1 MLKKFFA
8 VFVTCFAICASAS
21 AERFYDTP
29 IVTVENFKVVGD
41 SPEFLGEYCSDLII
55 ERLVDS
61 QKFSVLEYPR
71 DVEIWQDK
79 KFEPDYLV
87 KGTIEIQKPKAS
99 VVKVI
104 IDFEL
109 VKAKTNELVWGRR
122 VWEENEFVP
131 KNKLMI
137 IHDTIYRTAD
147 KVVGRLV
154 ADMDSGKIF

>member
-8 VFVTCFAICASAS
+8 VFVTCFALCASAS
-21 AERFYDTP
+21 AEELYNTP

-41 SPEFLGEYCSDLII
+41 SPFKLGELTSDLII

-61 QKFSVLEYPR
+61 QKFSVLEYSQEAEVR
-71 DVEIWQDK
+71 QDK

-99 VVKVI
+99 VIKVI
-104 IDFEL
+104 VDFEL

-131 KNKLMI
+131 KNKITI